1 MIKILNSKLH
11 RVKVTGTACDY
22 EGSITIGKDALEASK
37 IKPYESVLVANANNG
52 QRFETYV
59 MEGKTGEIIVNGAA
73 ARLASVGDRL
83 IILSFVWIEE
93 KDYRH
98 HYPLTVLFDSDNK
111 IKKITNIK
119 LNGK

>member
-1 MIKILNSKLH
+1 MIKKILNAKLH

-22 EGSITIGKDALEASK
+22 EGSITIGKDALEASD

-59 MEGKTGEIIVNGAA
+59 MEGKSGEIIVNGAA

-83 IILSFVWIEE
+83 IILSFAWIEE
-93 KDYRH
+93 KDYQNH
-98 HYPLTVLFDSDNK
+98 TPIAILFDDDNK
-111 IKKITNIK
+111 IKKVLKIK
-119 LNGK
+119 L

>member
-1 MIKILNSKLH
+1 MIKKILNAKLH

-59 MEGKTGEIIVNGAA
+59 MEGKPGEIIVNGAA
-73 ARLASVGDRL
+73 ARLASVGDIL
-83 IILSFVWIEE
+83 IVLSFVWMEE
-93 KDYRH
+93 KDYLSH
-98 HYPLTVLFDSDNK
+98 SPIAVLFDSENK
-111 IKKITNIK
+111 IKKVLNIK
-119 LNGK
+119 L

>member
-1 MIKILNSKLH
+1 MKKILSAKLH

-37 IKPYESVLVANANNG
+37 IRPYESVLVANANNG
-52 QRFETYV
+52 ERFETYV

-83 IILSFVWIEE
+83 IIISFVWIEE
-93 KDYRH
+93 KDYYNH
-98 HYPLTVLFDSDNK
+98 SPVTVLFDNDNK
-111 IKKITNIK
+111 IKKITNIQ
-119 LNGK
+119 LR